1 MKIARFRWVPLAA
14 YVAWLCV
21 AYDFHF
27 LDYVNLAFHEAG
39 HIFLAPFGMVLGML
53 GGTLGQLFFPGACA
67 VHFLRLGQRASALV
81 CGVWL
86 AESLMYVAHY
96 MADAREMNLPLVG
109 GEIHDWNWLLA
120 GSAGSTPP
128 VPWPPPFTWP
138 PARSPSRWWPHSPA
152 RTRSPQATARAY
164 PDSALCTK
172 LIHNSGLQPG
182 RLFEIQRLATL
193 GPTLRTRLEVDP

>member
-53 GGTLGQLFFPGACA
+53 GGTLGQLFFPVACA

-96 MADAREMNLPLVG
+96 MADARDMNLPLVG
-109 GEIHDWNWLLA
+109 GEIHDWNWLL
-120 GSAGSTPP
+120 
-128 VPWPPPFTWP
+128 
-138 PARSPSRWWPHSPA
+138 
-152 RTRSPQATARAY
+152 
-164 PDSALCTK
+164 
-172 LIHNSGLQPG
+172 G
-182 RLFEIQRLATL
+182 RLGWLDAAGPLAAALHLAACALAIAMVAALARPDEKPASDGPGLSRL
-193 GPTLRTRLEVDP
+193 GPLHKVDP